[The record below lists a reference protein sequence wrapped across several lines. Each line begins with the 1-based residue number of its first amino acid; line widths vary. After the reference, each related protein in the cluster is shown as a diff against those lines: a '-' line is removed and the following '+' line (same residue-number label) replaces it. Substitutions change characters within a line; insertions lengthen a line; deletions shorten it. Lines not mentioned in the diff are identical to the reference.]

1 MTLRVRL
8 MILGKQIGR
17 DLIPALAEKERIFA
31 APEEVSR
38 AINKKQFTPKA
49 LAIVEA
55 SERIVSEWEKGNG
68 KNQVLG
74 EVQKQFTKNPLTKKE
89 RKKAYDLIVEKSK
102 TRSDFG
108 NLKIQKFRNS
118 EIQKLRNS
126 KTQKLG
132 GLELWN
138 FGILKIH
145 KFKDLEFG
153 GFGNF
158 EPRKFGKV
166 FVLLSAGAPSSGGVT
181 P

>member
-55 SERIVSEWEKGNG
+55 SGRIVSEWEKGNG

-74 EVQKQFTKNPLTKKE
+74 EVQK
-89 RKKAYDLIVEKSK
+89 
-102 TRSDFG
+102 
-108 NLKIQKFRNS
+108 
-118 EIQKLRNS
+118 
-126 KTQKLG
+126 
-132 GLELWN
+132 
-138 FGILKIH
+138 
-145 KFKDLEFG
+145 
-153 GFGNF
+153 
-158 EPRKFGKV
+158 
-166 FVLLSAGAPSSGGVT
+166 
-181 P
+181 

>member
-108 NLKIQKFRNS
+108 NLKIQKFKNSETWRFRALEFWNLKNS
-118 EIQKLRNS
+118 EIQR
-126 KTQKLG
+126 
-132 GLELWN
+132 
-138 FGILKIH
+138 FGIWGLW
-145 KFKDLEFG
+145 KF
-153 GFGNF
+153 
-158 EPRKFGKV
+158 
-166 FVLLSAGAPSSGGVT
+166 
-181 P
+181 